1 MFMVMVRVVELVRN
15 GCGDLGG
22 HWSRLSGSEIPKWW
36 SVSWSVSKGRMGWI
50 TGRGVQST
58 YIQC

>member
-1 MFMVMVRVVELVRN
+1 MFMVMVMVRVVELVGN

-22 HWSRLSGSEIPKWW
+22 HWW